1 MMLRMEISQAS
12 IVNCTVET
20 KTKLTNDVMRLLQVR
35 DKNEGMAKDWLLFL
49 STTPKFNNLAPGE
62 IYEAF
67 KMAMARE
74 LLDADGKEI
83 NLLPELSINT
93 TSKVLISY
101 FEWKKT
107 NPEYQDGKKTLLSL
121 NNPSGPTEE
130 QKLQIRLDFLKSVF
144 DDLNKNGKSTDAWLL
159 YDDIKDKLIQ
169 TNEQKKNIYKQQE
182 FLYIRELKYDAE
194 KNKGRRSYTE
204 LLESAQ
210 NMKSN
215 GKYIP
220 VVQNRCK
227 AIMVCDYLMQFKNDF
242 EQFKK
247 AING

>member
-1 MMLRMEISQAS
+1 MEISQAS

-49 STTPKFNNLAPGE
+49 STTPKFNNLAPGQ

-107 NPEYQDGKKTLLSL
+107 NPEYQNAKKALLSL
-121 NNPSGPTEE
+121 KDLSGPTDEE
-130 QKLQIRLDFLKSVF
+130 KLQIRNNFLKTVF
-144 DDLNKNGKSTDAWLL
+144 EDINQKENIMDAWLL
-159 YDDIKDKLIQ
+159 YDDIKDKIIQ

-182 FLYIRELKYDAE
+182 FLYLRELKYDAD
-194 KNKGRRSYTE
+194 KNKGRRVYAE
-204 LLESAQ
+204 LLANAQ
-210 NMKSN
+210 NLKSN

-227 AIMVCDYLMQFKNDF
+227 AIMVCEYLKQFKSDF